1 MKHIDFIL
9 LFTLMVI
16 LAACKKEEPSPI
28 DPIVPDPPPIYVPIF
43 EPGDTSFGAAYAN
56 KLTALWSANTYCKK
70 SIFDPNKLSIIFFTY
85 TSDGSQRESLGF
97 SYFSKTTI
105 DYYNFTTALTG
116 INNLPH
122 GETFTSYGTWISDG
136 DVLQDYYLVDST
148 DIKNRLVITK
158 IDLANKRVEGT
169 FHASYNIQEPHSN
182 PLNPKKVTFSE
193 GRFWAT
199 IRD

>member
-1 MKHIDFIL
+1 MKHLDFIL

-43 EPGDTSFGAAYAN
+43 EPGDTSFGAAYSN
-56 KLTALWSANTYCKK
+56 KLTASWRAGTYCKK
-70 SIFDPNKLSIIFFTY
+70 SFSDSTKLNIHFFTY
-85 TSDGSQRESLGF
+85 ASDGSRRESLGF
-97 SYFSKTTI
+97 GPFSKNNVGTYKFKSSTT
-105 DYYNFTTALTG
+105 G
-116 INNLPH
+116 SLPFY
-122 GETFTSYGTWISDG
+122 EVIISYGTWISDG
-136 DVLQDYYLVDST
+136 DVLQDNYLVDST
-148 DIKNRLVITK
+148 DLKNRLVITK

-169 FHASYNIQEPHSN
+169 FHASYNIQEPRSN
-182 PLNPKKVTFSE
+182 PFNPKKVTFSE